1 MLSIYI
7 MICNTDKDCDNN
19 NICSFNPNDLK
30 HYCINNEIENL
41 YQGCIKDETY
51 INNFEIVES
60 KSINSSDYMKCID
73 FGRRQLNKDGIEYNY
88 MIFKPKKSVYVDTTT
103 INIYLKCDGLLIA
116 VIPYEDFFN
125 IKCDENQ
132 QNCILTSKK
141 SLLNFIIQNT
151 KNCIGKNIYLE
162 VIHECENEKVK
173 NIQNIPININSDQSI
188 NINLKCPIEIDK
200 YKPTCQAVYMDN
212 NGIENNDVN
221 FIDNNTKLYE
231 CQKPLYKLPIIV
243 NNIDNYKK
251 LKKKQ
256 SSLELKKYDSEINEK
271 INDLK
276 KLEAEKYIRLKIIQT
291 GENISFEDAYKIIDK
306 YSISKLINSN
316 NNNWNIFKNYDAAQ
330 NLYELNEKD
339 KFLTYYGKVYTLQ
352 EALEVVNKNNQNFF
366 VWYHNSFEFD
376 DYASKLFFIDIF
388 YVDDDLLQKSNWA
401 KTDNVT
407 TGIIKFDL
415 EHFED
420 QEPNNIQNYTNQIK
434 EIANN
439 KNNIGSIYEESHNL
453 FNTYIST
460 TKDLYNKIIK
470 SLDTKITTLGQAVS
484 MSNYETNINNKII
497 IILSTISIILFI
509 ICLIVF
515 IYYNYIVVKKSE
527 SIEIK

>member
-1 MLSIYI
+1 MSIINHY
-7 MICNTDKDCDNN
+7 NN
-19 NICSFNPNDLK
+19 W
-30 HYCINNEIENL
+30 
-41 YQGCIKDETY
+41 
-51 INNFEIVES
+51 
-60 KSINSSDYMKCID
+60 
-73 FGRRQLNKDGIEYNY
+73 
-88 MIFKPKKSVYVDTTT
+88 
-103 INIYLKCDGLLIA
+103 
-116 VIPYEDFFN
+116 
-125 IKCDENQ
+125 
-132 QNCILTSKK
+132 
-141 SLLNFIIQNT
+141 
-151 KNCIGKNIYLE
+151 
-162 VIHECENEKVK
+162 
-173 NIQNIPININSDQSI
+173 
-188 NINLKCPIEIDK
+188 
-200 YKPTCQAVYMDN
+200 
-212 NGIENNDVN
+212 
-221 FIDNNTKLYE
+221 KLY
-231 CQKPLYKLPIIV
+231 K
-243 NNIDNYKK
+243 D
-251 LKKKQ
+251 
-256 SSLELKKYDSEINEK
+256 
-271 INDLK
+271 
-276 KLEAEKYIRLKIIQT
+276 
-291 GENISFEDAYKIIDK
+291 
-306 YSISKLINSN
+306 
-316 NNNWNIFKNYDAAQ
+316 YDAAQ
-330 NLYELNEKD
+330 YLFNEGNNERKRED
-339 KFLTYYGKVYTLQ
+339 NILIYYGKVYTIE
-352 EALEVVNKNNQNFF
+352 EAIKIANENNQNFF

-420 QEPNNIQNYTNQIK
+420 QEPNNIQNYTNQLK